1 MKTKSLIFL
10 VILTFM
16 IVFSLGSVC
25 ADDSI
30 NATGEVSGDVDIA
43 TANPGSVS
51 GELTY
56 EIPSDANIKSADLYV
71 NVYSGSAKN
80 THGANAN
87 VSIKTANGEKQLAS
101 EQLWIEDG
109 SADGTIYTVNNH
121 TDKCYSDYQMHYD
134 ITNELN
140 GINSSS
146 IVIKVDTFKMENKSF
161 DGRIKLIALILAYD
175 DGDNDKITYW
185 INPTQLWT
193 KTNITTIFNTQG
205 LKDVYK
211 ASLTNIA
218 LSSSDGS
225 FSVNDNLLGD
235 ADNHTSGGFYYQYNN
250 WDITEKFENGKN
262 TEFLS
267 RNAGTSSYASL
278 KNVLTVLKVAQMETD
293 VSFATEYT
301 SVNTCYAGT
310 NNTLTVKANSNKP
323 GKYII
328 ELLADG
334 VLVNSSEIDLDGE
347 NITTTLIT
355 DPTVRPIDET
365 TVNGANNTKVTYAV
379 NLKYENVTV
388 GSANK
393 TVGVLYNGNLAND
406 MEYGVD
412 GYGDV
417 EKVLINGDIVIDVKE
432 VSSYLGAAALNRT
445 DVFNVALDNSSAI
458 AKAYIY
464 VPYNWFN
471 GKTYTENIGMFNTTF
486 NGAEIKATSMFRDQG
501 NLGNYGVY
509 GYGVIIYDVSDLIQK
524 GNNTFVLNK
533 VNPTPAVYPT
543 VLVYMY
549 NTAESTTVKEVSI
562 LNGADLLANSYNNA
576 GRIVSLNN
584 NIGVDSTNITNATLY
599 VLAAS
604 AQKGEGNIIVNGKV
618 FENVWNGTSSTT
630 DLFSKDI
637 TDVVKNSNVI
647 SFVATGSTILAL
659 PQIIVNTYTAPIIE
673 TSLTAKALSTTYDS
687 GKAFTVTVLDANKN
701 PVKGLKLTL
710 KVFTGKTYKNYYATT
725 NAKGVASFA
734 SASKLAIGSHK
745 VEITSSQKGYD
756 VKKTSSTIK
765 VAKAKTSVTAPKVTS
780 KVKKSKYFKV
790 TVKNKAS
797 KKVVK
802 SIKVKV
808 KVYTGKKFKT
818 YTLKTNAKGVAQ
830 LNVKSLKV
838 GTHKVVISSGNSK
851 YIISKKSSI
860 VIKK

>member
-1 MKTKSLIFL
+1 
-10 VILTFM
+10 M

>member
-101 EQLWIEDG
+101 EQLWIEEG

-250 WDITEKFENGKN
+250 WDITDKFENGKN

-293 VSFATEYT
+293 VSFKTEYT
-301 SVNTCYAGT
+301 SVNTCFSGT

-347 NITTTLIT
+347 NITTVLVT

-365 TVNGANNTKVTYAV
+365 TVNGANNTQVTYTV
-379 NLKYENVTV
+379 NLKYENSIV

-417 EKVLINGDIVIDVKE
+417 VKVLINGDIVIDVKD

-445 DVFNVALDNSSAI
+445 DVFTVTLDNKSSI

-471 GKTYTENIGMFNTTF
+471 GKTYTENINMFNTTF
-486 NGAEIKATSMFRDQG
+486 NDAEIKAVSMFRDQG

-509 GYGVIIYDVSDLIQK
+509 GYGVLVYDVTDLIKQ
-524 GNNTFVLNK
+524 GNNSFVLNK

-549 NTAESTTVKEVSI
+549 NTTESVAVKEVSI

-576 GRIVSLNN
+576 GRIVILNN
-584 NIGVDSTNITNATLY
+584 TIGADSANITNATLY

-630 DLFSKDI
+630 DLFSQDI
-637 TDVVKNSNVI
+637 TDVAKNSNII

-659 PQIIVNTYTAPIIE
+659 PQIIVNTYTAPVIK

-710 KVFTGKTYKNYYATT
+710 KVYTGKTYKNYYATT

-745 VEITSSQKGYD
+745 VEITSSQKGYV

-765 VAKAKTSVTAPKVTS
+765 VAKAKTTVTAPKVTS